1 VEDVGVLRRL
11 ARLLGE
17 MFVVM
22 VMSVKFA
29 TKLMAVR
36 NRFCMSIYGL
46 IADSDKGEIL
56 GALI

>member
-1 VEDVGVLRRL
+1 MLRRL

-17 MFVVM
+17 MFVV
-22 VMSVKFA
+22 VAMSVKFA
-29 TKLMAVR
+29 TKLMAAR

>member
-1 VEDVGVLRRL
+1 MLRGL
-11 ARLLGE
+11 ARLLAE
-17 MFVVM
+17 RFVGM
-22 VMSVKFA
+22 VTFVKFA

-46 IADSDKGEIL
+46 IAMRERLL